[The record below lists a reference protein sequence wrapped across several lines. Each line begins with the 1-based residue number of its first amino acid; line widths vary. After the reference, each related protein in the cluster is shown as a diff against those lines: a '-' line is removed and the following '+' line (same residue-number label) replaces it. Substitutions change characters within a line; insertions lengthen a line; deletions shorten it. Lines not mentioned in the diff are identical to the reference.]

1 MRESSRPGRYGPA
14 TSFENSETGPR
25 ARRRLTGSRLRGTV
39 LERVAQASTIFIVTI
54 DLADMD
60 RGVYESFELRVAR
73 HPSET
78 GAFMLVRILAYCLEY
93 CDGIEMTA
101 GLSSTDIPAL
111 LVRDLTGRVTAWI
124 EVGLPDAERL
134 HRGSKLA
141 DRVAVYTH
149 RDVRQ
154 LLAQLDGARIHH
166 ADAIPIRAFDRTVIE
181 QIADLL
187 DRRTSLAL
195 TVSGGDL
202 HVSLGDQMFAVPM
215 TEHRLSQSRS

>member
-1 MRESSRPGRYGPA
+1 M
-14 TSFENSETGPR
+14 
-25 ARRRLTGSRLRGTV
+25 
-39 LERVAQASTIFIVTI
+39 AQASTIYVVSI

-78 GAFMLVRILAYCLEY
+78 AAYMLVRLLAYCYEY

-101 GLSSTDIPAL
+101 GLSSAEEPAL
-111 LVRDLTGRVTAWI
+111 VVRDLTGRVTAWF

-141 DRVAVYTH
+141 SRVAVYTH

-154 LLAQLDGARIHH
+154 LLAQLEGGRIHR
-166 ADAIPIRAFDRTVIE
+166 AAEIPIRAFDRTGVDE
-181 QIADLL
+181 AADSL
-187 DRRTSLAL
+187 DRRSAF
-195 TVSGGDL
+195 TVTISGGDVHL
-202 HVSLGDQMFAVPM
+202 SFADRTFEISM
-215 TEHRLSQSRS
+215 TEHRIS